1 MAATLEIKYFNT
13 FWIKKMKSVVENTP
27 STPVAPFAN
36 VPSDY
41 GSSSTKDWYIEES
54 RIRGGYN
61 NTSVD
66 FGVKAYI
73 DERDPLQQ
81 HRFNT
86 LIYSGIF
93 NSRTGINNTN
103 QFSVGTDITRS
114 LDPAQGSIQKLY
126 AEDTNLIIFQE
137 DKVSRALIDKDA
149 IYSAE
154 GGSLTTSGAL
164 VIGQIVAYAGEYGI
178 SQDPFSFAV
187 YGYRKYFTDKKR
199 GAVLRLSKDGITE
212 ISSYG
217 MHDFFRD
224 ELSNPLTERIIGSW
238 DIHNKNYVVSIQ
250 QERTN
255 GNVAQADGNPPPTP
269 IGTQS
274 TLTLAVANT
283 DIVVGM
289 KIYKY
294 IGGVNQLT
302 GKFYGVVVSII
313 DSRNFICNIVR
324 VIPVNENLIF
334 WIEPFKTL
342 SFDESVLGW
351 TSFYTFEPNY
361 MVSLNSRFYSFDQ
374 GIIYEHNKGFY
385 GDFYGFKSDSNVTV
399 VLNSNPS
406 VVKNFKTVNYEGGL
420 NWQLESFIASSG
432 DQSLPIAP
440 FTTTGLATLAQLETN
455 LFALNFKRKE
465 NKFFANLQQKL
476 TVNTTPQY
484 GEVIYGED
492 ISGVKGFFSTVK
504 FKLINSDSANEEIKR
519 ELFSISSDIIESSY

>member
-1 MAATLEIKYFNT
+1 
-13 FWIKKMKSVVENTP
+13 
-27 STPVAPFAN
+27 
-36 VPSDY
+36 
-41 GSSSTKDWYIEES
+41 
-54 RIRGGYN
+54 
-61 NTSVD
+61 
-66 FGVKAYI
+66 
-73 DERDPLQQ
+73 
-81 HRFNT
+81 
-86 LIYSGIF
+86 
-93 NSRTGINNTN
+93 
-103 QFSVGTDITRS
+103 
-114 LDPAQGSIQKLY
+114 
-126 AEDTNLIIFQE
+126 
-137 DKVSRALIDKDA
+137 
-149 IYSAE
+149 
-154 GGSLTTSGAL
+154 
-164 VIGQIVAYAGEYGI
+164 
-178 SQDPFSFAV
+178 
-187 YGYRKYFTDKKR
+187 
-199 GAVLRLSKDGITE
+199 
-212 ISSYG
+212 
-217 MHDFFRD
+217 
-224 ELSNPLTERIIGSW
+224 
-238 DIHNKNYVVSIQ
+238 
-250 QERTN
+250 
-255 GNVAQADGNPPPTP
+255 
-269 IGTQS
+269 
-274 TLTLAVANT
+274 
-283 DIVVGM
+283 M

-374 GIIYEHNKGFY
+374 GIIYEHNKGSY

-504 FKLINSDSANEEIKR
+504 FKLVNSDASNISIKR
-519 ELFSISSDIIESSY
+519 ELFSISSDVIDSSY